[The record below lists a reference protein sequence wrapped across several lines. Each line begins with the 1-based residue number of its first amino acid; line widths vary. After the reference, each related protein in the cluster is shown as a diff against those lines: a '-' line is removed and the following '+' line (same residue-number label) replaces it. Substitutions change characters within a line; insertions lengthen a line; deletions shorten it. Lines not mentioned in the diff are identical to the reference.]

1 MPLLPLPP
9 PCELERYIEGIYPC
23 WLHHKSEH
31 LFKIIKKVMMHF
43 CSRNIWFILVYRL
56 TDFLCFKLGIN
67 HSACFYSCFQTKLH
81 FSRWNGVGKDY
92 PVHYVSLWDIFERN
106 PWSFLGYCTVV
117 HNSQLGKGVPHLDR
131 VECGCVSWES
141 SESADHS
148 VVWNVFQRSTGKS
161 SSWLFSFFF
170 CICFTVVY

>member
-1 MPLLPLPP
+1 MARFLWHSCIPTLPLPSLGGT
-9 PCELERYIEGIYPC
+9 CLMLHKFWYLFVSKRIVVCFQCKFVILEMF
-23 WLHHKSEH
+23 
-31 LFKIIKKVMMHF
+31 LFTLATYVVI
-43 CSRNIWFILVYRL
+43 
-56 TDFLCFKLGIN
+56 FLCFNVRLLF
-67 HSACFYSCFQTKLH
+67 CCCFQTKLH

-141 SESADHS
+141 SKPADHS

-161 SSWLFSFFF
+161 SLCSYSGF
-170 CICFTVVY
+170 C